1 MAKYAFDLIKF
12 AKDFHGARWGR
23 GETTR
28 SIAEKLDVSASTI
41 SRWERAKFE
50 PAIVPFLQACGVLRL
65 DPLDYIM
72 EEKTPQTVLPGFEDM
87 VQGKLVPMSQLVLE
101 GSFEENIMTDGD
113 WGVMS
118 VGDQWAPAKLT
129 LNTDGTQILEVWH
142 QEIGWVLLPEDMTV
156 EAWYQGHYDGSEE
169 LADGKL
175 G

>member
-1 MAKYAFDLIKF
+1 MAKYAFDLIRF
-12 AKDFHGARWGR
+12 AKEFHGARWGR

-28 SIAEKLDVSASTI
+28 SIAEKLGLSASTI

-50 PAIVPFLQACGVLRL
+50 PAIVPFLHACGMLGL
-65 DPLDYIM
+65 NPLDYIM
-72 EEKTPQTVLPGFEDM
+72 EEKTPQAVLPGFEEI
-87 VQGKLVPMSQLVLE
+87 VQGELVSMSQLSFRDELE
-101 GSFEENIMTDGD
+101 GVMDEGQVYDEEYWGD
-113 WGVMS
+113 PSM
-118 VGDQWAPAKLT
+118 PT
-129 LNTDGTQILEVWH
+129 RLNLEIGGGQTIEVWH